1 MEITLNNLSKK
12 YHHEWIFKNL
22 NKKFTSGNSYAI
34 VGPNGSGKSTLVQV
48 ISGALLPSS
57 GEITY
62 KGTNNISP
70 DDIYKYL
77 SFASP
82 YLELIEEFTLTEFLQ
97 FHFKF
102 KPIQSGLMTD
112 DLIHEMYLDKAK
124 NKYIK
129 NFSSG
134 MKQRLKLG
142 LCFFAETPIIL
153 LDEPTSNLDQKGT
166 EWYKSLVKLTS
177 PEKIVIIASNQPA
190 EYEHCNEI
198 IDINDYKSM
207 VTN

>member
-22 NKKFTSGNSYAI
+22 NKKFTAGNSYAI

-48 ISGALLPSS
+48 MSGALLPSS
-57 GEITY
+57 GQIAYRDTDD
-62 KGTNNISP
+62 ISP
-70 DDIYKYL
+70 DEIYKYL

-102 KPIQSGLMTD
+102 KTIQSGLNTN

-142 LCFFAETPIIL
+142 LCFFAQTPIIL
-153 LDEPTSNLDQKGT
+153 LDEPTSNLDQIGV
-166 EWYKSLVKLTS
+166 EWYKSLIGLTN
-177 PEKIVIIASNQPA
+177 PEKIVIIASNQKE

-198 IDINDYKSM
+198 IDIKDYK
-207 VTN
+207 

>member
-1 MEITLNNLSKK
+1 MEISLNNLSKK
-12 YHHEWIFKNL
+12 YHHEWIFKNI
-22 NKKFTSGNSYAI
+22 NFKCTSGNSYAI
-34 VGPNGSGKSTLVQV
+34 IGPNGSGKSTLTQV

-57 GEITY
+57 GELIY
-62 KGTNNISP
+62 HNSKDIP
-70 DDIYKYL
+70 PEEIYKHL

-102 KPIQSGLMTD
+102 KPILPGLTID
-112 DLIHEMYLDKAK
+112 ELIGEMYLENAK

-142 LCFFAETPIIL
+142 LCFYSQTPILL
-153 LDEPTSNLDQKGT
+153 LDEPTSNLDETGT
-166 EWYKSLVKLTS
+166 KWYKSLVTKLDS
-177 PEKIVIIASNQPA
+177 ERIVIIASNQKE
-190 EYEHCNEI
+190 EYEHCNKF
-198 IDINDYKSM
+198 IDINVYK
-207 VTN
+207 

>member
-1 MEITLNNLSKK
+1 MEISLNNLSKK
-12 YHHEWIFKNL
+12 YHHEWIFKNI
-22 NKKFTSGNSYAI
+22 NKKFTAGNSYAI
-34 VGPNGSGKSTLVQV
+34 VGPNGSGKSTLIQV

-62 KGTNNISP
+62 HNSSNISP
-70 DDIYKYL
+70 DDIYRHL

-102 KPIQSGLMTD
+102 KKLLPGLNIEG
-112 DLIHEMYLDKAK
+112 LIGEMYLDSAK

-142 LCFFAETPIIL
+142 LCFFAETPIVL
-153 LDEPTSNLDQKGT
+153 LDEPTSNLDETGT
-166 EWYKSLVKLTS
+166 EWYKSLVAKVI
-177 PEKIVIIASNQPA
+177 PEKIVIIASNQKE
-190 EYEHCNEI
+190 EYEHCNKI
-198 IDINDYKSM
+198 IDINVYK
-207 VTN
+207 